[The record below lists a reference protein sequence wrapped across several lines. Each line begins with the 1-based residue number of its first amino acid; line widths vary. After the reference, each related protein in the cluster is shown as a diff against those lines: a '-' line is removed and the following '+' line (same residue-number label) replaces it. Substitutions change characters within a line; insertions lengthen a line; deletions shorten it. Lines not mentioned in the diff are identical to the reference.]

1 MASNIRVQRVCQY
14 CGKDFEAKTTV
25 TKFCS
30 DNCAKRG
37 YKQRIRNGK
46 IAKSEEEVKVIK
58 NKPLENIQAKSYLT
72 VGDVAALLQ
81 SSEQAV
87 YDMINS
93 GRLAAT
99 NLGVRKTR
107 ILRADI
113 DKLFNPPKVRPM
125 VKDVAVKP
133 LRIGD
138 CYTIAEAEYVSG
150 MSSKAFYDLI
160 KKHNV
165 PKMKEG
171 KFVYVP
177 KKEIHKLFNK

>member
-1 MASNIRVQRVCQY
+1 MSSNIKVQRVCQY
-14 CGKDFEAKTTV
+14 CGKDFEARTTV

-30 DNCAKRG
+30 TDCARRG
-37 YKQRIRNGK
+37 YKERIRKGK
-46 IAKSEEEVKVIK
+46 IAKSEEEMKVVKS
-58 NKPLENIQAKSYLT
+58 KPLNEIQAKSYLT
-72 VGDVAALLQ
+72 VGDVATLLQ
-81 SSEQAV
+81 SSEQAI

-93 GRLAAT
+93 GRLPAT
-99 NLGVRKTR
+99 NLGIRKTR

-113 DKLFNPPKVRPM
+113 DKLFNPPKVKPM
-125 VKDVAVKP
+125 IQDVPVKP
-133 LRIGD
+133 LRISD

-150 MSSKAFYDLI
+150 MSSKAFYEFI

-165 PKMKEG
+165 RKMKQG

>member
-1 MASNIRVQRVCQY
+1 MSSNIRVQRVCQF

-30 DNCAKRG
+30 DNCSKRG
-37 YKQRIRNGK
+37 YKERVRKSK
-46 IAKSEEEVKVIK
+46 IAQSEDEVKAVK
-58 NKPLENIQAKSYLT
+58 RKPLADIHAKSYLT
-72 VGDVAALLQ
+72 VGDVALLLE
-81 SSEQAV
+81 SSEQAI

-93 GRLAAT
+93 RRLMAT
-99 NLGVRKTR
+99 NLGIRKTR

-125 VKDVAVKP
+125 VQDIPVKP
-133 LRIGD
+133 LRISD
-138 CYTIAEAEYVSG
+138 CYTIAEAEYLSG
-150 MSSKAFYDLI
+150 MSSKAFYELI

-165 PKMKEG
+165 PKMKKG

>member
-1 MASNIRVQRVCQY
+1 MSSNIRIQRVCQF

-37 YKQRIRNGK
+37 YKERMRKNK
-46 IAKSEEEVKVIK
+46 IAKSEEEVKVVK
-58 NKPLENIQAKSYLT
+58 NKPMMEIQAKSYLT

-81 SSEQAV
+81 SSEQAI

-93 GRLAAT
+93 GRLKAT

-107 ILRADI
+107 VMRADI
-113 DKLFNPPKVRPM
+113 DKLFNPPKVKPM
-125 VKDVAVKP
+125 VESIPVKP
-133 LRIGD
+133 LQISD

-165 PKMKEG
+165 PKKKQG

-177 KKEIHKLFNK
+177 KTVIHKLFNK